1 MRRLAVLVVVAV
13 VGCGAVF
20 ASQARAQTFGIELH
34 NSLMPASGGMAGVS
48 ISRPQDLQSA
58 LNANPATLTQFRGTQ
73 FGFGAGWAEP
83 TYNINQLAPL
93 PLVGVTPY
101 RAKSGTPGSSTPNIG
116 VTQDLSALGLPVTIG
131 MGLLTNAGLGVDFR
145 GVPQSNGTSAQYVA
159 LDITNG
165 VGVDLTDRLSMGA
178 SVTIGNSYLDGPFT
192 DTGGMVPDYALRS
205 ALGVNYFVFER
216 TSLGFYWQT
225 RKDFT
230 FQDAA
235 VFPGGVFLPGGA
247 VDVKFDHPQ
256 NFGLGLAD
264 NSLLDGRLLLASDVV
279 YKAYS
284 DADFFRA
291 VYVDQ
296 WVFQTGLQYALTPR
310 MRLRLGYAYN
320 TNPMRGPVT
329 SSIGGVTLPDGVPG
343 LRYVQ
348 GQFAAICQNRITAGV
363 GMRDVLPGLD
373 LDVFGG
379 GMFQETDQ
387 FASTFATVESYWV
400 GAGITWRFGRGA
412 CEYGPWR

>member
-1 MRRLAVLVVVAV
+1 MRTKAEICCVAV
-13 VGCGAVF
+13 FCLCGAL
-20 ASQARAQTFGIELH
+20 ASAASGQTFGIELQ

-73 FGFGAGWAEP
+73 FSFGAGWAEP
-83 TYNINQLAPL
+83 TYNIDQLAPL

-101 RAKSGTPGSSTPNIG
+101 SAKSGTPGSATPNIG
-116 VTQDLSALGLPVTIG
+116 VTQDFSALGLPVTFG
-131 MGLLTNAGLGVDFR
+131 LALLTNAGLGVEFR
-145 GVPQSNGTSAQYVA
+145 DVLASNGTSAQYVA
-159 LDITNG
+159 LDFTGGAGI
-165 VGVDLTDRLSMGA
+165 DLTDRLSIG
-178 SVTIGNSYLDGPFT
+178 STITVGNSYLDGPFT
-192 DTGGMVPDYALRS
+192 DTGGMTPDYALRG
-205 ALGVNYFVFER
+205 AVGVNYWLLDR

-225 RKDFT
+225 RKDFN
-230 FQDAA
+230 FQDA
-235 VFPGGVFLPGGA
+235 VVYPGGAFLPGGA
-247 VDVKFDHPQ
+247 ANVKLDHPQ

-264 NSLLDGRLLLASDVV
+264 NSLFDGRLLLATDVL

-291 VYVDQ
+291 VYTDQ

-320 TNPMRGPVT
+320 TNPMRGPIT
-329 SSIGGVTLPDGVPG
+329 GSIGGVTLPNGVPG

-373 LDVFGG
+373 FDVFAG
-379 GMFQETDQ
+379 GMFRETDW
-387 FASTFATVESYWV
+387 FATTIASVEGYWV
-400 GAGITWRFGRGA
+400 GGGITWRFGRGA